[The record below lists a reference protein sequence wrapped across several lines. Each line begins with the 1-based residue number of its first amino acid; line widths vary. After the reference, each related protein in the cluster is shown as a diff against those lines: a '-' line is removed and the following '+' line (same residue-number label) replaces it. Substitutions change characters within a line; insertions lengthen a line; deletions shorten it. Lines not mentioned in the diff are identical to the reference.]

1 MLLIFR
7 LQRKHATNHVN
18 LGCVQRPQG
27 SQESKIALK
36 IFLFHTYCDFHCE
49 VLSLVSPI
57 ERTMYFRSRSHPT
70 FELKR
75 EKISVCMK

>member
-7 LQRKHATNHVN
+7 EKNHVN

-49 VLSLVSPI
+49 VLSQCLRLN
-57 ERTMYFRSRSHPT
+57 ERCIFAVVRIQP
-70 FELKR
+70 LN
-75 EKISVCMK
+75 